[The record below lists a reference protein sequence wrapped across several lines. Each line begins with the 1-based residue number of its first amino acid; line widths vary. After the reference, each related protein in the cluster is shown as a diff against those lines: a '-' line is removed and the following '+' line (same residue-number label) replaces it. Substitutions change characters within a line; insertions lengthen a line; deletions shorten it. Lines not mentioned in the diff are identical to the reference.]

1 MSNLE
6 KIKLLVREIQNLF
19 FVKKYDLII
28 KESQKALKKYPNYS
42 IFYNLIGLAYTQ
54 LGKLHEARTILEYG
68 YKINSNDIAIINNLA
83 NVYKNIFH
91 FTESEKLYNLSISKK
106 KDYVNAY
113 VNLGN
118 LKRDLNKFEEAIDLY
133 KKALNY
139 TNEVPEIYYSLA
151 MAYQSIGNF
160 EKSDHYANKSLEL
173 DKKNTKADL
182 LISRSKKYNKN
193 NSHLNSMIEKS
204 NEIELNKYQRI
215 DLNFAIAKAYED
227 IGEINESFKFLI
239 QGNEL
244 KRSITKFDINLEKEK
259 FKNIKNLFSNID
271 FNKFKNNKKDDKKII
286 FILGMPRSGTT
297 LTEQIIS
304 SHSEVYGSGELPY
317 LSKIIDD
324 NLCENKK
331 LSTTKFKN
339 VLSNNEA
346 LHKLTENYY
355 SYLKSYEI
363 SEKYVTDKAPLNFL
377 WIGMIRILFTDAK
390 IIHCK
395 RNAEDNCVSLYKN
408 VFDGNLN
415 FCYSQNELGDYYNL
429 YSDLMKFW
437 KENYPDA
444 FLDIE
449 YEKLIADTRNETK
462 KILDFCDLKWEE
474 NCLDL
479 SKNKAP
485 IKTAS
490 VGQARNK
497 IYSSS
502 IKSSSKYKENL
513 KELFDLVQKKSPS

>member
-54 LGKLHEARTILEYG
+54 LGKLDEAKAILEKG
-68 YKINSNDIAIINNLA
+68 YKINSNDLAIINNLA
-83 NVYKNIFH
+83 NVYKNTFN
-91 FTESEKLYNLSISKK
+91 FTKAEELYDLSISKK

-113 VNLGN
+113 VNYGN
-118 LKRDLNKFEEAIDLY
+118 LKRDVNKFEEAIELY
-133 KKALNY
+133 RKALNY
-139 TNEVPEIYYSLA
+139 TKQVPEIYYSLA

-160 EKSDHYANKSLEL
+160 EKSDHYANKTLEL
-173 DKKNTKADL
+173 DEKNTKADL
-182 LISRSKKYNKN
+182 LISRSKKYNTN
-193 NSHLNSMIEKS
+193 NSHLSAMIRK
-204 NEIELNKYQRI
+204 NNKMQLNKYQKI

-227 IGEINESFKFLI
+227 LDEIDESFKFLVR
-239 QGNEL
+239 GNEL
-244 KRSITKFDINLEKEK
+244 KRSTINFDINLEREK
-259 FKNIKNLFSNID
+259 FKNIENLFHNINL
-271 FNKFKNNKKDDKKII
+271 NKFVKNQKDNKKII

-304 SHSEVYGSGELPY
+304 AHSDVYGSGELPY
-317 LSKIIDD
+317 LTKIIND

-331 LSTTKFKN
+331 LSNKKFN
-339 VLSNNEA
+339 ETFSNA
-346 LHKLTENYY
+346 QILHKLSEKYY

-363 SEKYVTDKAPLNFL
+363 EEKYITDKAPLNFM
-377 WIGMIRILFTDAK
+377 WIGMIKILFPEAK

-415 FCYSQNELGDYYNL
+415 FCYSQNELGAYYNL

-437 KENYPDA
+437 KKNYPNT

-449 YEKLIADTRNETK
+449 YEKLISDTRNETK
-462 KILDFCDLKWEE
+462 KILDFCNLKWEE

-479 SKNKAP
+479 SKNKTP

-502 IKSSSKYKENL
+502 IKSSSKYKDNL
-513 KELFDLVQKKSPS
+513 KELFSLVQKKSPS